1 MISLLSI
8 LHRLPEWAVYLS
20 LLLPITGCMVAMPY
34 VGRYVLG
41 VSGDD
46 DRSKGAVEA
55 HKAIVASLAFL
66 LAFTLAQAQSVMR
79 TDEGLVAQEAA
90 ALNTMDRSLLR
101 YNSADFLE
109 LRKSLHELIR
119 LIYVDEWPALAHAE
133 RSRQA
138 EAIVDL
144 LSRRLRTTEAG
155 SPRQQSLLN
164 ELIAKLDEFTDK
176 REELIQSADTF
187 IAPFFWYTI
196 WAIVGVLLVLALF
209 VTPNRERILTM
220 AGVTAAVTL
229 VMGLVIIID
238 APFAGGSQISSAPI
252 RRVYGLVQ
260 ARQLNPVAPPPAGL
274 SFEPGK

>member
-1 MISLLSI
+1 MPI
-8 LHRLPEWAVYLS
+8 LTFLHGLPEWAVYVV
-20 LLLPITGCMVAMPY
+20 LLLPITAGIVLMPH
-34 VGRYVLG
+34 VGRYVFGLG
-41 VSGDD
+41 PDE

-55 HKAIVASLAFL
+55 FKAIVASLAFL
-66 LAFTLAQAQSVMR
+66 LAFTLAQAQTAMR

-101 YNSADFLE
+101 YNSSDFLE

-119 LIYVDEWPALAHAE
+119 LIYVDEWPALAHAQ

-155 SPRQQSLLN
+155 TPRQQSLLN

-196 WAIVGVLLVLALF
+196 GAIICVLLALSLF
-209 VTPNRERILTM
+209 VTPNRERVLTM
-220 AGVTAAVTL
+220 AGITAAVTL
-229 VMGLVIIID
+229 VMGLVVIID
-238 APFAGGSQISSAPI
+238 APFSGGAQISSAPI
-252 RRVYGLVQ
+252 QRVYGLVQ
-260 ARQLNPVAPPPAGL
+260 ARQQNPALNPVN
-274 SFEPGK
+274 